1 MAIEENS
8 VMNSKQNLTKSLSA
22 RDLQEKLESNYNS
35 IFK

>member
-8 VMNSKQNLTKSLSA
+8 VMNTKQNITKSLSA
-22 RDLQEKLESNYNS
+22 RDLQDKLESNYKS